1 MEFTM
6 TEQFS
11 TPNPEINKRLLAKM
25 RHSRLVLEAATL
37 ELENI
42 TMQLE
47 NENRQKRLTRLNQCI
62 HNFQ

>member
-1 MEFTM
+1 M

-11 TPNPEINKRLLAKM
+11 TPNPETNKRLLAKM

-47 NENRQKRLTRLNQCI
+47 NENRQKRLTRLNQAI
-62 HNFQ
+62 NNH

>member
-1 MEFTM
+1 M

-11 TPNPEINKRLLAKM
+11 IPNPEMNKRLLANL
-25 RHSRLVLEAATL
+25 RRSRLVLEAATL

-47 NENRQKRLTRLNQCI
+47 NENRQKRLVRLKQAITNAQ
-62 HNFQ
+62 